1 MLLNEGW
8 FSKGTEIPDEMI
20 DSYLND
26 YLVFNYMR
34 LYGIFNNDHVE
45 SYKHLLRDLYTLNT
59 FKELDKQVNEFVNKK
74 DKPMSKESTISV
86 LNRICH
92 KFGIPNEVLDNAVK
106 DFKETELNEVNEAS
120 IEKNPYPAGSLQAN
134 LWRPSEDNI
143 NEENEDWMILWK
155 QHQQQESTTD
165 YNNKLSESTLAK
177 KDESLLKYL
186 NRMKN
191 LFIDN

>member
-74 DKPMSKESTISV
+74 DKPMSKESAISV

-165 YNNKLSESTLAK
+165 YNNKLSESILAK

>member
-74 DKPMSKESTISV
+74 DKPMSKESAISV

-120 IEKNPYPAGSLQAN
+120 IEKNPYPVGSLQAN

-165 YNNKLSESTLAK
+165 YNNKLSESILAK